1 MGCDSSRVLGF
12 GVLSSSGFSIPYS
25 FFFLFSFF
33 LSFYCD
39 RCLKED
45 VGMAEIGGFGSVEI
59 GVFLGLIGAVCGA
72 SLVAPTVVMVAR
84 IYYL

>member
-1 MGCDSSRVLGF
+1 MLFR
-12 GVLSSSGFSIPYS
+12 S
-25 FFFLFSFF
+25 FPAFN
-33 LSFYCD
+33 CD

-59 GVFLGLIGAVCGA
+59 GGFLGLIGVVWGA